1 MFCACPTP
9 FPETEVG
16 TGHIAPALHAKA
28 LEHWTSAGGL
38 GPIWAHYFSNLENP
52 TIQERL
58 QVILHKSCSCRGPVP
73 PGPRCAPPLCLDFN
87 LDNKTAAAGG
97 AAAAAVVMWQ
107 AEVGTPS
114 SPSFVGMMNFG
125 LKCSH
130 NTRAA
135 AASQKYK
142 MIDLRNWMVF

>member
-1 MFCACPTP
+1 
-9 FPETEVG
+9 
-16 TGHIAPALHAKA
+16 
-28 LEHWTSAGGL
+28 
-38 GPIWAHYFSNLENP
+38 
-52 TIQERL
+52 
-58 QVILHKSCSCRGPVP
+58 
-73 PGPRCAPPLCLDFN
+73 
-87 LDNKTAAAGG
+87 
-97 AAAAAVVMWQ
+97 MWQ

-142 MIDLRNWMVF
+142 MIDMRNWMVF

>member
-1 MFCACPTP
+1 
-9 FPETEVG
+9 
-16 TGHIAPALHAKA
+16 
-28 LEHWTSAGGL
+28 
-38 GPIWAHYFSNLENP
+38 
-52 TIQERL
+52 
-58 QVILHKSCSCRGPVP
+58 
-73 PGPRCAPPLCLDFN
+73 
-87 LDNKTAAAGG
+87 
-97 AAAAAVVMWQ
+97 MWQ

-142 MIDLRNWMVF
+142 MIDLRNWMVFLTPRHILLIYSSSCIIKSIRGKINIFAASNWRSIDHWVRARLVHSITMKLSLSCYKPLQED